1 MITYEEIIDAQRSLV
16 EYWGEDGKKVIEA
29 IFNERK
35 ESISHDTFFKSCV
48 ACGGNWGGMLMTGIK
63 NLYPKVYDIIPEDMG
78 AHAWGAICCIII
90 LLGVDSTLDE

>member
-1 MITYEEIIDAQRSLV
+1 MDYADIVYYMSLLSKEWGKDGEKVVEQCFHADTEEM
-16 EYWGEDGKKVIEA
+16 
-29 IFNERK
+29 
-35 ESISHDTFFKSCV
+35 SCDKFLNNCS